1 LTRDDFPPTED
12 LQVIATEM
20 EPETDD
26 LPTVGGG
33 DNDEEPP
40 RDPDVAV
47 RSKAGDDDGS
57 DDSAI
62 GYQ

>member
-1 LTRDDFPPTED
+1 
-12 LQVIATEM
+12 M

-26 LPTVGGG
+26 LPAVDGG
-33 DNDEEPP
+33 DDNAPP

-47 RSKAGDDDGS
+47 RSNAGDDDGS